1 MLAAGIDIACNGTQ
15 HAAFCGIPFPSHF
28 PSCPLQTA
36 FPLDESLSGQLQI
49 DFFTGQPTA
58 LWGPITSS
66 AERTACSALN
76 RERARG
82 ILEAFKLSP
91 SSESLSTDVWTATFT
106 RRAREWSLPLISL
119 TKLGFVREEEGLV
132 CPPSL
137 FALKP
142 GAEAEPYWHRGS
154 GMVYKLFNLR
164 EGGALGKKISFEA
177 GVDGEYEIRHSD
189 AMLVDTLEKIQVLHD
204 MGAHPTEIIGL
215 SDMGDFFI
223 VKQPYASTQIYNS
236 EERPRGEIYQLYEK
250 DRAQAIAAICGEVC
264 NGPGLRESVVVS
276 WLNGQAWLVADLHN
290 RNIMRDQNQAPTIID
305 ALIGPVTPAAYL
317 KLQWLQAQVADAKAW
332 RSSGKRTVRKKW
344 HEDYDEADI

>member
-1 MLAAGIDIACNGTQ
+1 M
-15 HAAFCGIPFPSHF
+15 
-28 PSCPLQTA
+28 
-36 FPLDESLSGQLQI
+36 DELPIGQLEI
-49 DFFTGQPTA
+49 DFVTGLPTA
-58 LWGPITSS
+58 LSGPVVSPE
-66 AERTACSALN
+66 ERATCSALN

-82 ILEAFKLSP
+82 ILEAVKFAP
-91 SSESLSTDVWTATFT
+91 SGQSFPVDVWNATFT

-119 TKLGFVREEEGLV
+119 AKLGFVREEEGLV

-142 GAEAEPYWHRGS
+142 GAEAQPYWHRGS

-164 EGGALGKKISFEA
+164 AGGALGKKISFEP
-177 GVDGEYEIRHSD
+177 GDHGEYELRHSD

-223 VKQPYASTQIYNS
+223 VKQPYAATQIYNS
-236 EERPRGEIYQLYEK
+236 DQRPQGEIYQLYEQ
-250 DRAQAIAAICGEVC
+250 DRAQSIAAICGEIC
-264 NGPGLRESVVVS
+264 NGPGLREAVVVS
-276 WLNGQAWLVADLHN
+276 WLNGHAWLVADLHN
-290 RNIMRDQNQAPTIID
+290 RNIMRDQNDAPTIID

-317 KLQWLQAQVADAKAW
+317 KLRWLQDQVADAKAW
-332 RSSGKRTVRKKW
+332 RSSGKRSVRKKW